1 MKSSGEKRSRKD
13 VECYRC
19 HGKEHFARE
28 CLSGEKKSE
37 VVHTEPEFGQSRLP
51 LIEKSPALVAKGR
64 SK

>member
-19 HGKEHFARE
+19 HDKGHFARE

-37 VVHTEPEFGQSRLP
+37 VVHTAPKFGQSNLP
-51 LIEKSPALVAKGR
+51 LNEKGPALVAKGR
-64 SK
+64 SQ